1 MLLISA
7 VSVSAYDSAR
17 AQGKTPPH
25 YCPWIETTKLDPK
38 TLFLWKFSAGD
49 DNRVD
54 VNLDDKEEMIE
65 EDALEPTIN
74 GDAEIVEK
82 AGKYGSGL
90 MLKGKGNASGPATLG
105 RLLAGEDGFTVD
117 FWFKPDNMK
126 VNGTILDLPAKNG
139 NSLVKI
145 EISADNNVV
154 VFINGTERMKQPLAK
169 IADGWHFLALTLDGG
184 ADKTSLQ
191 LIVDD
196 AVVRVS
202 APAWLKGVA
211 SQLGNLFYAGG
222 GKTGQGFTGV
232 IDEVRLSSGVRYFYD
247 WNLGVQELR
256 GDRKEIPMQSPY
268 FKRGAMLAHFGFDDV
283 TTPDPPSTITTDG
296 KGFPALFKPGLKGQ
310 ALDLSQISKS
320 AFGIKSYNIIPE
332 KNGTIEF
339 WFRPLDWH
347 NFYVGDFMGTDLKYT
362 SLISLAPKGT
372 PIYLAPKSIDMVL
385 GRTWEA
391 ANMRKAD
398 GSSATPWVPVHPGT
412 WTHVVIVVK
421 NGASTTY
428 LNGAKTIIRHLGLAV
443 RNNDV
448 LKKWRETSGGKDDG
462 NMLLSFIQTP
472 TLIDEFSSYLWDFTD
487 EEVWN
492 AYARWLPDAAKQMKP
507 LPIFKVDYDY
517 FAHSWSMKEKLEIKV
532 ACLPVDDVKPA
543 SADIEVTNEK
553 GEKLLSVEKQAL
565 DDTGNVVF
573 NVNQVLPFGKYP
585 VSVRSR
591 DNEGKILKEEKLSYT
606 REKPAWYG
614 NNLGKERTI
623 PKPWTPVKVTG
634 NQVEVIDRVISIGNG
649 GLPSKIETLKQQV
662 LSSPIIMRVTSTVGT
677 AVLEGKD
684 IKFTETSPDRVA
696 WQSSLAGAGVT
707 ADIDA
712 WMEFDGL
719 IYCNVNLKPVAGAEI
734 KLDELD
740 IDFPMNKAAAFQL
753 LANGGGND
761 FRNSWIA
768 RMVPDKQGSVWNSVD
783 KPHQYFTRANGV
795 TNFMPHIWLGGD
807 DVGLYFGAE
816 NDRGWTVDGPK
827 PAQEII
833 RQDDTVIFRMN
844 IIREPVTI
852 TGDGRRFHF
861 VILPTPAK
869 PEPPDWRKQMGIGG
883 VNFGACDS
891 FGGFEMK
898 TDPADAAPTDTF
910 RLEPKSWEYAAS
922 MATQSKAK
930 WGRNILY
937 ADASWPTPGPSF
949 KDWNH
954 DLWAGTGRIAWMPE
968 FEDYAVWA
976 VNEFLRRGMIDGI
989 YWDDVS
995 VGHTYSLASTAYPY
1009 EGSENKKRV
1018 GFTMLAQRRANMR
1031 LWRLFEAAGK
1041 EPCIWAHMTVC
1052 YEVPLFSFCRYMS
1065 NGEFTTGVQYTKP
1078 RDAMDFWRTDTLRIL
1093 GDSKR
1098 WGTGV
1103 SYLTTLPRTLPMG
1116 PAAEQWAYP
1125 QRRTEDGL
1133 YMTAGIATISGA
1145 LTEKLKQEKFF
1156 DSQLTVY
1163 PTWKSDKVL
1172 NISAPEGAQII
1183 SGVYAADEF
1192 AYVFI
1197 ATRDRELRDV
1207 RLDVKIDQLFPGA
1220 RGVTWRDIDPGLK
1233 PPKKVRSTDLELANE
1248 DPDPEVEKDK
1258 DLYKDEPT
1266 EAEQLAALKIRIDG
1280 DVVQLIIRPRDY
1292 RVLMVSPVR

>member
-17 AQGKTPPH
+17 AQGKIPPQ
-25 YCPWIETTKLDPK
+25 YSPWIETTKLDPK

-54 VNLDDKEEMIE
+54 VNVDEKEEMIE
-65 EDALEPTIN
+65 QDALDPEIN

-82 AGKYGSGL
+82 AGKFGSGL
-90 MLKGKGNASGPATLG
+90 VVKGKGYASGPATLG
-105 RLLAGEDGFTVD
+105 RLLACEDGFTID
-117 FWFKPDNMK
+117 FWLKPDKMK
-126 VNGTILDLPAKNG
+126 SNCTVLDLPAKNG

-145 EISADNNVV
+145 EISPDNNVV
-154 VFINGTERMKQPLAK
+154 LLINGKEQMKQPFAD
-169 IADGWHFLALTLDGG
+169 IADGWHFVALTIDGG
-184 ADKTSLQ
+184 ADRSSVQ
-191 LIVDD
+191 LTIDD
-196 AVVRVS
+196 QTLRAGS
-202 APAWLKGVA
+202 PAWLKGIA
-211 SQLGNLFYAGG
+211 GQLGTMLSVGG
-222 GKTGQGFTGV
+222 NKSGQGFIGT
-232 IDEVRLSSGVRYFYD
+232 IDEVRLTSGVRYFYD
-247 WNLGVQELR
+247 WKIGVQELR
-256 GDRKEIPMQSPY
+256 GDRKEMPIQTPY
-268 FKRGAMLAHFGFDDV
+268 FKRGNILAHFGFDNII
-283 TTPDPPSTITTDG
+283 TPDAPSAINVDG
-296 KGFPALFKPGLKGQ
+296 KNIPSLFKPGLKGQ
-310 ALDLSQISKS
+310 ALDLSQINKS
-320 AFGIKSYNIIPE
+320 GFGIKSYGIIPE

-347 NFYVGDFMGTDLKYT
+347 NFYVGDFKGTDLKYT

-372 PIYLAPKSIDMVL
+372 PIYQAPKSIDMVL

-398 GSSATPWVPVHPGT
+398 GTSATPWTPIHPGV
-412 WTHVVIVVK
+412 WTHVIIVVK
-421 NGASTTY
+421 NGVPTTY
-428 LNGAKTIIRHLGLAV
+428 LNGVRTIIHHLGLAV

-448 LKKWRETSGGKDDG
+448 FKKWRETSGGIDDG
-462 NMLLSFIQTP
+462 NMIFSFLQTP
-472 TLIDEFSSYLWDFTD
+472 TLIDEFSSYSWDFTG

-573 NVNQVLPFGKYP
+573 NVNQALPFGKYP
-585 VSVRSR
+585 VLVRSR
-591 DNEGKILKEEKLSYT
+591 DNDGKILKEEKLSYT

-614 NNLGKERTI
+614 NNLGKERTV

-649 GLPSKIETLKQQV
+649 GLPAKIETLKMQV
-662 LSSPIIMRVTSTVGT
+662 LASPIIMRVTSTVGT
-677 AVLEGKD
+677 AVLEGKE
-684 IKFTETSPDRVA
+684 IKFNEISPDRVA
-696 WQSSLAGAGVT
+696 WQSSLAGAGMT

-719 IYCNVNLKPVAGAEI
+719 IYCNVNLKPVAGTEI

-740 IDFPMNKAAAFQL
+740 IDFPMNKATAFQL

-833 RQDDTVIFRMN
+833 RQDNTVIFRMN
-844 IIREPVTI
+844 VIRDPVVVKK
-852 TGDGRRFHF
+852 DGHRFHF
-861 VILPTPAK
+861 VLLPTPAK
-869 PEPPDWRKQMGIGG
+869 PEPADWRKQMAIGG

-910 RLEPKSWEYAAS
+910 RLEPKSWEYATS
-922 MATQSKAK
+922 MASQSKAK

-937 ADASWPTPGPSF
+937 SDASWPQPGPSF

-954 DLWAGTGRIAWMPE
+954 DLWAGTGRVAWTPE

-976 VNEFLRRGMIDGI
+976 VNEFLRRGLIDGV

-995 VGHTYSLASTAYPY
+995 VGYTYSLASTAYPY

-1018 GFTMLAQRRANMR
+1018 GFTMLAQRRASMR

-1065 NGEFTTGVQYTKP
+1065 NGEFSTGVQYTKP
-1078 RDAMDFWRTDTLRIL
+1078 RDAMDFWQTDTLRIL

-1133 YMTAGIATISGA
+1133 YMTTGIATISDA
-1145 LTEKLKQEKFF
+1145 LTAKLKSEKFF

-1163 PTWKSDKVL
+1163 PAWKSEKVL
-1172 NISAPEGAQII
+1172 KVIADEGAQII
-1183 SGVYAADEF
+1183 SAVYANDTC
-1192 AYVFI
+1192 AYVVI
-1197 ATRDRELRDV
+1197 ANRDREIRDV
-1207 RLDVKIDQLFPGA
+1207 KIDVKIDQLFPGA
-1220 RGVTWRDIDPGLK
+1220 TVVNWRDIDPGLK
-1233 PPKKVRSTDLELANE
+1233 PPKKVRSTDQELENA
-1248 DPDPEVEKDK
+1248 DPDPDVEKNR
-1258 DLYKDEPT
+1258 DLNDDGPT
-1266 EAEQLAALKIRIDG
+1266 EEEKLAALKIQTEG
-1280 DVVQLIIRPRDY
+1280 NTVKLKIRPRDY
-1292 RVLMVSPVR
+1292 RILIVQPF